1 MSTIA
6 GATACAIRVA
16 LAGPSTGTAPTEVRS
31 GATVPVPDTRPPI
44 ALAPATRPSTSTR
57 AAATIHPPRRRR
69 EGAVVAFQ
77 PRPALGGGGGMP
89 APKPG
94 HGSGERGSLCSGS
107 SGDQGE
113 SDISLTF
120 PSTGRRPSIILC
132 ADHASW
138 IPHRAESRLRV
149 RRAFAPIRPGCRSR
163 ERNPSS
169 RTRGDRTLGT
179 PEVEDGGQIDRGL
192 EPGRGS
198 VRRRDETG
206 EESSAEERRLEDA
219 LRAATHQVDVALSS
233 LGDTLRDPEAKQT
246 LREAIR
252 ALGDALSVTFSEVG
266 EQIRTH
272 LGTGGPPKP
281 PGS

>member
-198 VRRRDETG
+198 VRRLEPDAGRAVPAAGRD
-206 EESSAEERRLEDA
+206 RRGV
-219 LRAATHQVDVALSS
+219 LRRGAAAR
-233 LGDTLRDPEAKQT
+233 G
-246 LREAIR
+246 R
-252 ALGDALSVTFSEVG
+252 APSGDAPGRRGALLP
-266 EQIRTH
+266 RRH
-272 LGTGGPPKP
+272 AAGPRGQADPARGD
-281 PGS
+281 PGAR